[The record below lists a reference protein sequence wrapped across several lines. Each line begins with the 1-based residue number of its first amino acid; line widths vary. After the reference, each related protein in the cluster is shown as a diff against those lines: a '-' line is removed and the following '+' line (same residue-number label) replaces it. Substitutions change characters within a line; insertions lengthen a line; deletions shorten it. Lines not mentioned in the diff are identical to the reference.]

1 MTEEQIDLVRTSFEK
16 IGRLSEEAAVL
27 FYARLFEL
35 DPKLRRLFKPDM
47 GEQRLKLMQMLEA
60 AVNGLGHLD
69 ELLPAV
75 REMGAR
81 HAGYGVEDHQYE
93 TVGSALLY
101 TFECALGAEYTAE
114 MKEAWTAVY
123 ALLATTMK
131 DASRP

>member
-1 MTEEQIDLVRTSFEK
+1 MTEEQIKLVRASFEK
-16 IGRLSEEAAVL
+16 IGRVSEEAAVL

-60 AVNGLGHLD
+60 AVNGLGRLD

-81 HAGYGVEDHQYE
+81 HASYGVEDHHYE
-93 TVGSALLY
+93 TVASALLY
-101 TFECALGAEYTAE
+101 TFECALDAEYTTE

-123 ALLATTMK
+123 ELLATTMK